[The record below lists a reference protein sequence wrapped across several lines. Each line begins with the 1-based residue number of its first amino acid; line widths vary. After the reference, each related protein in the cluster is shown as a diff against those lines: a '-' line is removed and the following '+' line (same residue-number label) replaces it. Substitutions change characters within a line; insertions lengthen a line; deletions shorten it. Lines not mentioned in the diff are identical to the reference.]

1 MLLSIQKRSLKSF
14 SSRLVIFRPL
24 STEVNEEVQPKGRL
38 LGRKK
43 GDKIVPKHPALSKSE
58 LIEIWKAT
66 ATNQTQI
73 FNTLPA
79 TAWPKLFNSL
89 LEVIKTET
97 KEGKR
102 ISLVGFG
109 KFYSQHVA
117 ARSYRDPVS
126 GGTVEREARTRL
138 RFSSSKTAYEKR
150 PKKTNDEKSEE

>member
-1 MLLSIQKRSLKSF
+1 MLLSIQKRSLKGF

-24 STEVNEEVQPKGRL
+24 STEVNEEVQKVGRF

-43 GDKIVPKHPALSKSE
+43 GDKVVPKHPFVSKSE

-66 ATNQTQI
+66 ATNQTK
-73 FNTLPA
+73 NLNALPA

-89 LEVIKTET
+89 LEVIKSET

-109 KFYSQHVA
+109 RFYSQHVA

-126 GGTVEREARTRL
+126 GGTVQSEAKTRL
-138 RFSSSKTAYEKR
+138 RFRSSKTAYEKR